1 MTISSH
7 ISYDSAAAGAEGR
20 MFEALGSKG
29 LEETRWNMGFSSKD
43 MMIFQ
48 EEKM

>member
-7 ISYDSAAAGAEGR
+7 FSHDSAAAGAEGR

-29 LEETRWNMGFSSKD
+29 LEETRWDGGFLSKD
-43 MMIFQ
+43 MMIFP